1 MFCMVKTARTVPRT
15 GFALRVQ
22 RTTNVLSIKPPLF
35 GEMESATRSLP
46 FRTTVETGPGPTA
59 AVETSGTTQATHTS
73 ASEMRMAVTRRTIDV
88 RCTQIR
94 AQVEPSLLRR
104 RSGAAAQQKTRYVTV
119 RMPFIP
125 AAA

>member
-22 RTTNVLSIKPPLF
+22 RTANVLSIKPPLF

-46 FRTTVETGPGPTA
+46 FRRTVETGPGPTA
-59 AVETSGTTQATHTS
+59 AVETAGTTQATHTS
-73 ASEMRMAVTRRTIDV
+73 ASQMRMAVITRTIDV
-88 RCTQIR
+88 HCTQLW
-94 AQVEPSLLRR
+94 AQLEPSLVRR
-104 RSGAAAQQKTRYVTV
+104 RRGAAAQQKTRYVTV
-119 RMPFIP
+119 RTPFMP